1 MKITAFV
8 FSVVSFSGFINS
20 VYADPLPYRPLNAY
34 YALVVIIAEL
44 IALTIGAEVLS
55 VMLKKIAKIKAPRKI
70 VYSVMLVAMLI
81 SYFIG
86 LLLSS
91 MFL

>member
-1 MKITAFV
+1 M
-8 FSVVSFSGFINS
+8 
-20 VYADPLPYRPLNAY
+20 
-34 YALVVIIAEL
+34 IIAEL